1 MAREHVIYTRSWLS
15 GRVRFCLREIGRS
28 VAFGTILF
36 LGFFCL
42 FGPLW
47 VHMMS
52 EDSVGSSLSPS
63 YESNDPP
70 TGILLLLLGVPLCV
84 LCCWAALEVADDRHW
99 EGPKP
104 PTVWDERRERW
115 IASTV
120 AFAKHLESRGEHI
133 QVSLVKHDD
142 PRAVAHYLIDHLDDQ
157 TVQLYLSLLSAIE
170 AESVLAAQPPVR
182 ATLDASSEPPRPTP

>member
-15 GRVRFCLREIGRS
+15 GRMRFCLREIGRS
-28 VAFGTILF
+28 IAFGTILF
-36 LGFFCL
+36 FSFVFLLAPATLFAALQGSVDPSLGL
-42 FGPLW
+42 SHESTAPL
-47 VHMMS
+47 MLAM
-52 EDSVGSSLSPS
+52 
-63 YESNDPP
+63 
-70 TGILLLLLGVPLCV
+70 LLLGAPLCI
-84 LCCWAALEVADDRHW
+84 LCWWAALEVADDRHW
-99 EGPKP
+99 EGPKA

-157 TVQLYLSLLSAIE
+157 TVQLYLSLLSAME
-170 AESVLAAQPPVR
+170 AESVLATRPPVR
-182 ATLDASSEPPRPTP
+182 PTLDGSSEPPHPVS